1 MSIRTYNAVSSTYG
15 TTNCDAANTV
25 FARAETF
32 VNCTANGTCPAVTV
46 PDYMIGVGRKDNCV
60 KDYASFVDGL
70 FKYSP
75 YGYLESGLCPSDASA
90 FSDFHVLNVCTLVRS
105 GTASEL
111 WVYYPQ
117 NRTLTQSAYADT
129 ACRVLTARNIHPLKD
144 ACDSSDDNIYRVF
157 SVPLP
162 SSSTSS
168 LTTSAAASAA
178 ASSTQ
183 AASPAPAVEGG
194 NKAMIIIGLSLGAVL
209 LLILAFC
216 VGIQRRK
223 QKEALKWDRQ
233 ISSAASATPAPEV
246 PRPGTTTDQDRMR
259 QTLPAVPRSTYHAQ
273 TMQSSLMS
281 VYQTP
286 ESSAVRDRG
295 AAVGSFAFEMDHPGE
310 HKQESPPE
318 YSAMPHSGV
327 STTRDMKL

>member
-1 MSIRTYNAVSSTYG
+1 MSIRTYNVVSSRYG
-15 TTNCDAANTV
+15 TTDCDAANTV

-32 VNCTANGTCPAVTV
+32 ANCTANGTCPVVTV
-46 PDYMIGVGRKDNCV
+46 PDSTIGVGRRENCV

-70 FKYSP
+70 FKSSP
-75 YGYLESGLCPSDASA
+75 YGYMETGLCPSGPSA
-90 FSDFHVLNVCTLVRS
+90 FSDFHVLNVCTLIRS
-105 GTASEL
+105 GTAAEL

-117 NRTLTQSAYADT
+117 NKTLTQSTYADT
-129 ACRVLTARNIHPLKD
+129 ACTVLSGRNIHPLKD
-144 ACDSSDDNIYRVF
+144 ACDSSNDNIYRVF

-168 LTTSAAASAA
+168 LTTSAATSAA
-178 ASSTQ
+178 ASGTQ

-194 NKAMIIIGLSLGAVL
+194 NKVTIIIGLSLGAVL

-223 QKEALKWDRQ
+223 QKEALKWDQQ
-233 ISSAASATPAPEV
+233 ISSAASAPTAPEV
-246 PRPGTTTDQDRMR
+246 PRPGTTPDRMR
-259 QTLPAVPRSTYHAQ
+259 QTLPALPRSTYHAQ
-273 TMQSSLMS
+273 TVQSSLMS

-295 AAVGSFAFEMDHPGE
+295 AAVGAFAFQMDHPGE

-318 YSAMPHSGV
+318 YSAIPHSGIT
-327 STTRDMKL
+327 TTRDMKL

>member
-1 MSIRTYNAVSSTYG
+1 MSIRTYNAVSSRYG
-15 TTNCDAANTV
+15 TTDCDAANTV

-32 VNCTANGTCPAVTV
+32 VNCTANGTCPVVTV
-46 PDYMIGVGRKDNCV
+46 PDATIGVGRKDNCV

-75 YGYLESGLCPSDASA
+75 YGYMETGLCPSGASA
-90 FSDFHVLNVCTLVRS
+90 FSDFHVLNVCALIRS
-105 GTASEL
+105 GTAAEL

-117 NRTLTQSAYADT
+117 NRTLTQSTYADT
-129 ACRVLTARNIHPLKD
+129 ACRVLSGRNIHPLKD
-144 ACDSSDDNIYRVF
+144 ACDNSNDNIYRVF
-157 SVPLP
+157 SAPLS

-216 VGIQRRK
+216 V
-223 QKEALKWDRQ
+223 
-233 ISSAASATPAPEV
+233 
-246 PRPGTTTDQDRMR
+246 
-259 QTLPAVPRSTYHAQ
+259 
-273 TMQSSLMS
+273 
-281 VYQTP
+281 VYQTR
-286 ESSAVRDRG
+286 ESSAAVRDRG